1 MGDWNLRIF
10 YVKHIS
16 KLSQVSDSRVY
27 SRLLPQNLV
36 DITSFPEFII
46 DHFKRGGFVMN
57 VMGRNCHSQ
66 DLDEG
71 HESCINK
78 DVKAALNTCSNAA
91 LSKVVSYL
99 PIRANCIRNIKKKC
113 L

>member
-1 MGDWNLRIF
+1 
-10 YVKHIS
+10 
-16 KLSQVSDSRVY
+16 
-27 SRLLPQNLV
+27 
-36 DITSFPEFII
+36 
-46 DHFKRGGFVMN
+46 MN

-66 DLDEG
+66 GLDEG

>member
-1 MGDWNLRIF
+1 MLMFLYVKYFLALRMGDWNLRNF

-46 DHFKRGGFVMN
+46 DHFKRGGGGV
-57 VMGRNCHSQ
+57 
-66 DLDEG
+66 
-71 HESCINK
+71 
-78 DVKAALNTCSNAA
+78 
-91 LSKVVSYL
+91 
-99 PIRANCIRNIKKKC
+99 
-113 L
+113 